1 MSDAV
6 SRRRVI
12 YRGSRISVAL
22 ESFRRADGTDADREV
37 VVHPGAV
44 ALVPLVD
51 DQHVCLV
58 ENQRFAVGKTLLE
71 VPAGTIDPGESPEST
86 AARELVE
93 ETGYRAGQITFI
105 REWFVSPGFLTE
117 KMFLFL
123 CEDLTPGPTEL
134 EPDEKLRPI
143 VVAWEDAIAMAL
155 DGRIEDGKSIVAL
168 LTCDQTKKASRG
180 R

>member
-1 MSDAV
+1 
-6 SRRRVI
+6 
-12 YRGSRISVAL
+12 
-22 ESFRRADGTDADREV
+22 
-37 VVHPGAV
+37 
-44 ALVPLVD
+44 
-51 DQHVCLV
+51 VCLV

-71 VPAGTIDPGESPEST
+71 VPAGTIDPGEPPEVT

-93 ETGYRAGQITFI
+93 ETGYRGGRVTFI

-123 CEDLTPGPTEL
+123 CEDLKPGPTEL

-143 VVAWEDAIAMAL
+143 VVRWEDAIAMAL

-168 LTCDQTKKASRG
+168 LLCDHLRKQR
-180 R
+180 